1 MSTLHKLQG
10 QFSAAVL
17 GDGISADFAGFEVEE
32 AIRSGALPGSQRL
45 NIYRNN
51 VSISLRNALK
61 AVYPVIHKLVGEA
74 FFNAMA
80 SEYIARHP
88 SRSGNLHDFGGQLP
102 DFIAGFAPAGDLV
115 YLADVAKLEWA
126 YHRVFHAGN
135 SQPLDIQKLQQVHTA
150 NYGDLCFTLS
160 PASRLVHS
168 PYPILRIWQANQD
181 SGLSPDAI
189 NGASDTISLDEGA
202 TFILVLRTGLDIE
215 FQILSP
221 AEFAFLGA
229 FSQRENFFVACDK
242 ANQLDAGCDVGK
254 LLQKH
259 IISQAICDFTLAN

>member
-1 MSTLHKLQG
+1 MSTLHKLQN

-17 GDGISADFAGFEVEE
+17 SDGITTDINGFEIEG
-32 AIRSGALPGSQRL
+32 AIISDTLPSHRRL

-61 AVYPVIHKLVGEA
+61 AVYPVIHKLVADE

-80 SEYIARHP
+80 SDYIIKHP
-88 SRSGNLHDFGGQLP
+88 SRSGNLHDFGDQLP
-102 DFIAGFAPAGDLV
+102 NFIAGFAPAGELV

-126 YHRVFHAGN
+126 YHRVFHAKN
-135 SQPLDIQKLQQVHTA
+135 SQPLDIEKLQQVDTA

-181 SGLSPDAI
+181 SGMPPDSI
-189 NGASDTISLDEGA
+189 NSSSDTISLDEGE
-202 TFILVLRTGLDIE
+202 TLLLVLRTELDIE

-221 AEFAFLGA
+221 AEFSFLEA
-229 FSQRENFFVACDK
+229 FSQHKNFFVACDK
-242 ANQLDAGCDVGK
+242 ANQMDPECDMGK
-254 LLQKH
+254 LLHKH
-259 IISQAICDFTLAN
+259 IISQTIIDFSVED